1 MPPYYTFPHLR
12 GRWVKAC
19 RRQEGR
25 GIVIQKGHKGT
36 ASCGF
41 DDTNR
46 MPRADDE
53 HIVNSVVRSGALI
66 EDYVTRFEHRPG
78 RWLP

>member
-1 MPPYYTFPHLR
+1 M
-12 GRWVKAC
+12 
-19 RRQEGR
+19 
-25 GIVIQKGHKGT
+25 IQKGHKGT

-53 HIVNSVVRSGALI
+53 HIVNSVAGSGALI
-66 EDYVTRFEHRPG
+66 EVHVLGFEQRSG
-78 RWLP
+78 CWLP